1 VQLRLATFNIR
12 HGRVSRHL
20 PCLPWRL
27 SEGVRRLDADIVG
40 LQEVDRRVFRSW
52 FGAQVAIARRALDAD
67 AGAFAHAR
75 WFGGGHYGNG
85 LAVRGSITH
94 SRTVELPH
102 RPGREPRVALMA
114 LVDTHGI
121 AVHVAVTHLQN
132 EVSQAIDQLQFL
144 TDLLASEPAPKVLLG
159 DLNLDTE
166 DVAPIVQAAGLTLAS
181 GGNSSG
187 IDRPWHRID
196 HIAVAGMVIDEVKLP
211 RPPVSDHRPVI
222 ATVRVERMAPAVKP
236 S

>member
-1 VQLRLATFNIR
+1 M
-12 HGRVSRHL
+12 SRHL

-27 SEGVRRLDADIVG
+27 REGVRRLDADIAG

-52 FGAQVAIARRALDAD
+52 FGDQVATARRALDAD

-85 LAVRGSITH
+85 LVVRGSITRP
-94 SRTVELPH
+94 STVELPH
-102 RPGREPRVALMA
+102 RPGREPRVALVA
-114 LVDTHGI
+114 VVETHGVV
-121 AVHVAVTHLQN
+121 VHVAVTHLQN
-132 EVSQAIDQLQFL
+132 ERGQALDQLEFL
-144 TDLLASEPAPKVLLG
+144 TDLLASQPAPKVLLG
-159 DLNLDTE
+159 DLNLDTT
-166 DVAPIVQAAGLTLAS
+166 DVAPIVEAAGLTLAG

-196 HIAVAGMVIDEVKLP
+196 HIAVAGMVVDEVKLP

-222 ATVRVERMAPAVKP
+222 ATVRVESSIP
-236 S
+236 SVNAS